1 MLVELQTRRRV
12 VALAY
17 RRYVEADHAWS
28 SSTQSAMSWFPNARQ
43 GHVAIIGNPGSKVRR
58 LYRQRERAML
68 QLETARLKL
77 KIAKSRILKRN
88 RQASIGPLLIGLSL
102 GNNH

>member
-1 MLVELQTRRRV
+1 MLVELRTRRRA

-17 RRYVEADHAWS
+17 RRYVEADYAWN
-28 SSTQSAMSWFPNARQ
+28 SSTQSAMSWFPDARQ
-43 GHVAIIGNPGSKVRR
+43 GHVAVIGNPGSKVRR

-68 QLETARLKL
+68 QLETARLTL
-77 KIAKSRILKRN
+77 NVAKSRLLKRN

-102 GNNH
+102 SGNH